1 MSGSGL
7 TLVIMMLLTWKRYPA
22 REISIFEIKRGIY
35 MDRKKERLHKNPL
48 TCLKPCKRGRTD
60 PPGATREEPQQKGN
74 SATRES
80 YRVPAN

>member
-1 MSGSGL
+1 
-7 TLVIMMLLTWKRYPA
+7 
-22 REISIFEIKRGIY
+22 
-35 MDRKKERLHKNPL
+35 MDREEERLHKNPL